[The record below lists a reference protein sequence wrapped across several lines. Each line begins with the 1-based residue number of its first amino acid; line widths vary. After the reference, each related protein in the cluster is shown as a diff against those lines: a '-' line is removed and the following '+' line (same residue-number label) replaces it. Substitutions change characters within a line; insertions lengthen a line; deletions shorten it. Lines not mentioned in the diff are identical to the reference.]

1 MKFQK
6 THTIFLNLCLASLT
20 LILISHY
27 GFYAVTDDMYLNY
40 ELLNMFP
47 FVHMVW
53 GLWFITFS
61 LFLIF
66 QLKKS
71 KYLIVPLVIF
81 FSLAN
86 LLVGILRLDRYYE
99 VLRND
104 NHKIYVEQYQYLWVR
119 RHYFYYELNNL
130 YSVYIDYIS
139 EDVNYSQSSFEI
151 VGDQLILREF
161 NAEPYELY
169 EEKIIDLLSLAG

>member
-1 MKFQK
+1 MKFLK
-6 THTIFLNLCLASLT
+6 THPSALNISVAILT
-20 LILISHY
+20 LVLIFHY
-27 GFYAVTDDMYLNY
+27 AFYAVTEGLFLNY
-40 ELLNMFP
+40 ELINIFP
-47 FVHMVW
+47 IVHMVW

-71 KYLIVPLVIF
+71 KFLIVPLVIF

-104 NHKIYVEQYQYLWVR
+104 NHKIYVQHYQFLWVR
-119 RHYFYYELNNL
+119 SYYFYYEVNAL
-130 YSVYIDYIS
+130 YSVYINYIS
-139 EDVNYSQSSFEI
+139 EDENESSYELA
-151 VGDQLILREF
+151 GDQLILREF

-169 EEKIIDLLSLAG
+169 EEKIIDLLLLAG

>member
-1 MKFQK
+1 
-6 THTIFLNLCLASLT
+6 
-20 LILISHY
+20 
-27 GFYAVTDDMYLNY
+27 
-40 ELLNMFP
+40 
-47 FVHMVW
+47 MVW

-71 KYLIVPLVIF
+71 KFLIVPLVIF

-99 VLRND
+99 FLRND
-104 NHKIYVEQYQYLWVR
+104 HHKIYAEHYQFLWVR
-119 RHYFYYELNNL
+119 RYYFYYEVNSL
-130 YSVYIDYIS
+130 YSIYIDYVS
-139 EDVNYSQSSFEI
+139 EDDDSQATFEL

-161 NAEPYELY
+161 QSEPYELY

>member
-1 MKFQK
+1 MKLLK
-6 THTIFLNLCLASLT
+6 KHKIFLNSSLAFLT

-27 GFYAVTDDMYLNY
+27 GFYAVTDNRYLNY
-40 ELLNMFP
+40 ELLNVFP
-47 FVHMVW
+47 IVHIAW

-71 KYLIVPLVIF
+71 KYLIVPLFIF

-104 NHKIYVEQYQYLWVR
+104 NHKIYVEQYQFLWVR
-119 RHYFYYELNNL
+119 TYYFYYEVNAL
-130 YSVYIDYIS
+130 YSVYINYIF
-139 EDVNYSQSSFEI
+139 EDENDSSYEL

-161 NAEPYELY
+161 QSEPYELY

>member
-6 THTIFLNLCLASLT
+6 THKIFLNSSLAFLT
-20 LILISHY
+20 LILVSHY
-27 GFYAVTDDMYLNY
+27 CFYAVTDDMYLNY

-104 NHKIYVEQYQYLWVR
+104 NHKIYVEHYQFLWAR
-119 RHYFYYELNNL
+119 FYYFYYEVNAL
-130 YSVYIDYIS
+130 YSIYINYIS
-139 EDVNYSQSSFEI
+139 EDENESSYEL

>member
-6 THTIFLNLCLASLT
+6 THKSYILFILSFLT

-40 ELLNMFP
+40 ELLNIFP
-47 FVHMVW
+47 VVHMVW

-66 QLKKS
+66 QLKKN

-86 LLVGILRLDRYYE
+86 LLVGILRLDRHFE
-99 VLRND
+99 MIKND
-104 NHKIYVEQYQYLWVR
+104 SHKIYVEQYQFLWLR
-119 RHYFYYELNNL
+119 TYYFYYEVNSL
-130 YSVYIDYIS
+130 YSIYIDFVN
-139 EDVNYSQSSFEI
+139 EDDDSQATFEL
-151 VGDQLILREF
+151 VGDELILREF
-161 NAEPYELY
+161 QSEPYTLY
-169 EEKIIDLLSLAG
+169 EEKTIDLLSLAG